1 MTKYA
6 VEVYEV
12 YRKIVPI
19 EADSEEEAEEKAE
32 ELWNQDMIEF
42 KYPENSFYGG
52 TDFDNSEFICVGEYE
67 E

>member
-12 YRKIVPI
+12 YKKIVLV
-19 EADSEEEAEEKAE
+19 EANTEEKAEEKAE
-32 ELWNQDMIEF
+32 ELWSTGFVQFDYDASEF
-42 KYPENSFYGG
+42 TNP
-52 TDFDNSEFICVGEYE
+52 EFICVGEDE

>member
-12 YRKIVPI
+12 YKKIVLV
-19 EADSEEEAEEKAE
+19 EANTEEKAEEKAE
-32 ELWNQDMIEF
+32 ELWSTGFVQFDYDASEF
-42 KYPENSFYGG
+42 TNP
-52 TDFDNSEFICVGEYE
+52 EFICVGEYE